1 MATNGDDPD
10 REIQDKNGQRLT
22 SFAERVK
29 NIDAW
34 ELVKDPINTA
44 VNMAAQKGV
53 DVDLSP
59 LIDAAEYLS
68 HTVRYGQ
75 PAIQA
80 GIEKEI
86 NDIRENIPKSSEEL
100 DQMAKESDFDPMMD
114 ELHQAKE
121 KDRQASQNLKEQ
133 QEDERAALLN
143 AQEVQKQEML
153 ESLQK
158 RGVDDSR
165 IQELLTQQQKVFEDQ
180 LSQQQNEFKEQQ
192 KQIEQ
197 KHEKDL
203 FHPER

>member
-1 MATNGDDPD
+1 MTTNGDDP
-10 REIQDKNGQRLT
+10 EHEKQEKSGQGLT
-22 SFAERVK
+22 SFAERIK